1 MRNRLAGDLSRW
13 ETGELSLVELEARHP
28 GHDVGALVGVHARMA
43 ALTDEPVPDPE
54 PAWAALSTVLEAGP
68 RAGTR
73 RRQPSRRRLV
83 AAIVAATIAM
93 PAVSYAAAPE
103 AVRAVARH
111 VTDLLPGTDDADPV
125 APDDN
130 GPPTTPT
137 IPAEGD
143 SRELDE
149 VGELDEGTETD
160 ADDKQDSDDPDDG
173 RDEAPAGDVE
183 ESEEHFAPPVDEEP
197 TEAPEQ
203 QAGPQAPDSDD
214 D

>member
-1 MRNRLAGDLSRW
+1 MRNRLAGDLGRW
-13 ETGELSLVELEARHP
+13 EAGELSLVELEARHP

-54 PAWAALSTVLEAGP
+54 PAWAALSAALAAHP
-68 RAGTR
+68 RAATR
-73 RRQPSRRRLV
+73 RRPPSRRRFV
-83 AAIVAATIAM
+83 AAIVAAMIAV

-111 VTDLLPGTDDADPV
+111 VTDLLLRADDV
-125 APDDN
+125 APDDD
-130 GPPTTPT
+130 GPPTAST
-137 IPAEGD
+137 IPVKGD

-149 VGELDEGTETD
+149 VDEGTGTD
-160 ADDKQDSDDPDDG
+160 ADEEQDRDDPDDG
-173 RDEAPAGDVE
+173 RDDAPAGDVE
-183 ESEEHFAPPVDEEP
+183 ESEEHSAPPVDEDP
-197 TEAPEQ
+197 TETPEE